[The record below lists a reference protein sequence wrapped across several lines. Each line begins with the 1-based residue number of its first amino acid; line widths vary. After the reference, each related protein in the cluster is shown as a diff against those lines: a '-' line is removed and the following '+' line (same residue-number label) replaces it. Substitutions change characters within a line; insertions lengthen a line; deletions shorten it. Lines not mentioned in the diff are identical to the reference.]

1 MPGFSRPG
9 PVPVGVPRTDPDA
22 DQRVAI
28 GVTTCVVRKA
38 DQRIRQ
44 HTIDGRQ
51 RQHMVA
57 ERIEDM
63 AGDYR
68 GVH

>member
-1 MPGFSRPG
+1 VKRSGEG
-9 PVPVGVPRTDPDA
+9 GVS
-22 DQRVAI
+22 
-28 GVTTCVVRKA
+28 GEFCVVARA

>member
-1 MPGFSRPG
+1 VRW
-9 PVPVGVPRTDPDA
+9 VCLELIRDV
-22 DQRVAI
+22 DQRGAGEAAI
-28 GVTTCVVRKA
+28 SALRVEA
-38 DQRIRQ
+38 SQRIRQ

>member
-1 MPGFSRPG
+1 MGKG
-9 PVPVGVPRTDPDA
+9 LV
-22 DQRVAI
+22 
-28 GVTTCVVRKA
+28 
-38 DQRIRQ
+38 QRIRQ

-51 RQHMVA
+51 RQHLVA

-68 GVH
+68 GVR